1 MKELWDYKYFII
13 SSIKTDFMNRFS
25 RSKLGFLWLVINPLA
40 QVLMYALVLSY
51 ALKAKLPGID
61 SQFAYAI
68 YLIAGMMA
76 WALFSDI
83 VGSVLNCFT
92 GNANIIKKLSFPK
105 LCLPLI
111 SAGSSVFT
119 NLILVFVSLLIF
131 LCLSANIG
139 YTLIFIP
146 LLAFIIFLLAFGVGL
161 LCGTINV
168 FLRDMGQLVG
178 ILLQFGF
185 WFTPI
190 VYMIDIIP
198 PKYQYLMYLNP
209 LACVIEGYHSVILYN
224 KMPDFSLLIYP
235 FVLSVILLG
244 FASFV
249 YKRANGDMA
258 DAL

>member
-1 MKELWDYKYFII
+1 MKVL
-13 SSIKTDFMNRFS
+13 DF
-25 RSKLGFLWLVINPLA
+25 LA
-40 QVLMYALVLSY
+40 
-51 ALKAKLPGID
+51 
-61 SQFAYAI
+61 
-68 YLIAGMMA
+68 
-76 WALFSDI
+76 
-83 VGSVLNCFT
+83 
-92 GNANIIKKLSFPK
+92 
-105 LCLPLI
+105 
-111 SAGSSVFT
+111 
-119 NLILVFVSLLIF
+119 
-131 LCLSANIG
+131 
-139 YTLIFIP
+139 
-146 LLAFIIFLLAFGVGL
+146 
-161 LCGTINV
+161 TINV

-244 FASFV
+244 FAGFV